1 MNRTETMRLLALLI
15 TLIAIPPSAPIAD
28 YPIAPVPLK
37 DVRITNGFWVSKLET
52 NRAVSIPH
60 IMRQNEVTGR
70 VDNFL
75 KAARK
80 AGDYQGKRYN
90 DTDVYKAVE
99 AAAYSLVNHP
109 DRELDRKLD
118 EAIAIIAAAQEPDGY
133 LFTSRT
139 ADPRSPPPGAGPE
152 RWSWLH
158 TSHELYN
165 MGHLI
170 EAAVAHHYAT
180 GKRTLLDVAIRAADL
195 LVKEFGPGKRQD
207 VPGHQEVELALVKLY
222 RVTNTAAYR
231 DLAKFFLDERGTPHA
246 AKPHAFDPKDPFS
259 IYNDLAYRQDHL
271 PVARQTRATGH
282 AVRATY
288 MYSGMTDVA
297 TLAGAAPLAK
307 TVEAAFRDITGKRMY
322 VTGGLGSEA
331 GTEAFGDDYALPNKA
346 YAETCASIGGMLWYH
361 RMFLRTGGSDYMDVF
376 ERTLYNGYLS
386 GVSLSGN
393 QFFYENPLVSDG
405 KPGRPNERTEYF
417 EVACCPGNLARL
429 MEQLPG
435 LIYAQGSSELF
446 VNLFVGS
453 EAKLKIGGVLVTV
466 KQTTNY
472 PWEGAVAIRIDA
484 SKPVDA
490 ELAIRIPGWARGQA
504 MPSDLYRFASLEWR
518 GPLHPAKLTPLR
530 SPSAARSAPFAPDS
544 EHVTLSING
553 QDVPL
558 AVRGGYARIR
568 RQWQRGDLVEVQ
580 LPMTVRRVLAHDRVK
595 ENAGKAA
602 IQRGPVV
609 YAIEAADNGGKVSNV
624 RLPLDAPLTSQFRS
638 DLLGG
643 VHVVRGL
650 NVIAIPY
657 FAWANRGPGEM
668 AVWVPY

>member
-1 MNRTETMRLLALLI
+1 MRPVALLI
-15 TLIAIPPSAPIAD
+15 ALIAIPTIAPAPD
-28 YPIAPVPLK
+28 YPITPVPLK

-60 IMRQNEVTGR
+60 IMRQNEATGR
-70 VDNFL
+70 IDNFL
-75 KAARK
+75 KAAKK
-80 AGDYQGKRYN
+80 AGEYKGKRYN
-90 DTDVYKAVE
+90 DTDVYKTVE

-109 DRELDRKLD
+109 DPDLDRKLD
-118 EAIAIIAAAQEPDGY
+118 EIVAIIAAAQEPDGY
-133 LFTSRT
+133 IFSART
-139 ADPRSPPPGAGPE
+139 ADPKNPPPGAGPE

-165 MGHLI
+165 AGHLI

-180 GKRTLLDVAIRAADL
+180 GKKTLLDVAIKAADL
-195 LVKEFGPGKRQD
+195 LVKEFGPGRRQD

-222 RVTNTAAYR
+222 RVTNNAAYR

-246 AKPHAFDPKDPFS
+246 TKPHVFDPKDPFS

-271 PVARQTRATGH
+271 PVAQQTRATGH

-297 TLAGAAPLAK
+297 TFGGVAPLAK
-307 TVEAAFRDITGKRMY
+307 TVEAAFRDITSKRIY

-331 GTEAFGDDYALPNKA
+331 GTEAFGDDYVLPNKA

-386 GVSLSGN
+386 GVSLSGSR
-393 QFFYENPLVSDG
+393 FFYENPLVSDG

-435 LIYAQGSSELF
+435 LIYAQRSNELF

-453 EAKLKIGGVLVTV
+453 DAKLTIAGVPATL

-472 PWEGAVAIRIDA
+472 PWDGAVTIRVDL

-504 MPSDLYRFASLEWR
+504 MPSDLYRFTSPEPERVVLSVN
-518 GPLHPAKLTPLR
+518 GQKTPL
-530 SPSAARSAPFAPDS
+530 AP
-544 EHVTLSING
+544 
-553 QDVPL
+553 
-558 AVRGGYARIR
+558 RGGYARIR
-568 RQWQRGDLVEVQ
+568 RQWQRGDLVEVK
-580 LPMTVRRVLAHDRVK
+580 LPMTVRRVLANDRVK
-595 ENAGKAA
+595 ENAGRAA

-609 YAIEAADNGGKVSNV
+609 YAIEGIDNGGRVSQV
-624 RLPLDAPLTSQFRS
+624 RVPLDAPLTSQFRS

-643 VHVVRGL
+643 IQVVRGP

>member
-1 MNRTETMRLLALLI
+1 
-15 TLIAIPPSAPIAD
+15 
-28 YPIAPVPLK
+28 
-37 DVRITNGFWVSKLET
+37 
-52 NRAVSIPH
+52 
-60 IMRQNEVTGR
+60 
-70 VDNFL
+70 
-75 KAARK
+75 
-80 AGDYQGKRYN
+80 
-90 DTDVYKAVE
+90 
-99 AAAYSLVNHP
+99 
-109 DRELDRKLD
+109 
-118 EAIAIIAAAQEPDGY
+118 
-133 LFTSRT
+133 
-139 ADPRSPPPGAGPE
+139 
-152 RWSWLH
+152 
-158 TSHELYN
+158 
-165 MGHLI
+165 
-170 EAAVAHHYAT
+170 
-180 GKRTLLDVAIRAADL
+180 
-195 LVKEFGPGKRQD
+195 
-207 VPGHQEVELALVKLY
+207 
-222 RVTNTAAYR
+222 
-231 DLAKFFLDERGTPHA
+231 
-246 AKPHAFDPKDPFS
+246 
-259 IYNDLAYRQDHL
+259 
-271 PVARQTRATGH
+271 
-282 AVRATY
+282 
-288 MYSGMTDVA
+288 
-297 TLAGAAPLAK
+297 
-307 TVEAAFRDITGKRMY
+307 VEAAFRDIIGTRIY
-322 VTGGLGSEA
+322 LTGGLGSEA

-435 LIYAQGSSELF
+435 LIYATRGNELF

-453 EAKLKIGGVLVTV
+453 EAKLALNGVPATL
-466 KQTTNY
+466 KQTTSY
-472 PWEGAVAIRIDA
+472 PWDGATSIRLDP
-484 SKPVDA
+484 SKAVDA

-504 MPSDLYRFASLEWR
+504 MPSDLYRFA
-518 GPLHPAKLTPLR
+518 TT
-530 SPSAARSAPFAPDS
+530 SPENVSVSVNR
-544 EHVTLSING
+544 
-553 QDVPL
+553 QDVPV
-558 AVRGGYARIR
+558 AVRGGYARIK
-568 RQWQRGDLVEVQ
+568 RQWQAGDVVEVR

-643 VHVVRGL
+643 VHVVRGP